1 MHSMGD
7 TMNKELESKKIS
19 SLLIQLSVPA
29 ITSMLIS
36 AIYNIVDRIFVE
48 KISPLALSG
57 VGITMPIQI
66 LQMAFVL
73 LIGIGSSTLVS
84 IKLGEKKPH
93 EAEVILYQSY
103 KYIMISM
110 ALFSIATIFF
120 INPIL
125 DILNVSEEVYPY
137 AKDYIFIMVAGS
149 IFGLPGFCLN
159 NSLRAI
165 GEASTSMKIVVSS
178 AVMNILLDPLFIFT
192 FNMGVKGA
200 ALATVISQTYVT
212 FMVFYLFAKSKTF
225 PINLKFTMPVEKS
238 FLKEIIQNGAPSF
251 YMQVFATI
259 VNITFNRAIVQYGN
273 DLYLAAM
280 TIVQAVYSFYHMVIF
295 GIIQGAQPIS
305 GYNFG
310 AKRYDRV
317 RETLVLTIGSSL
329 AIAIAMF
336 AIIQFY
342 PSLLSG
348 IFTSNEELLNLTN
361 YSMKFYLLFLPLTAL
376 HSVSS
381 QYFQSVEKPKKA
393 SILSMLRYGLILIPL
408 LFIIPRFT
416 GIQGVFISNLI
427 SDFIA
432 SAVAIFFISKEL
444 YHLKANS

>member
-1 MHSMGD
+1 
-7 TMNKELESKKIS
+7 MNQDLESKKIPA
-19 SLLIQLSVPA
+19 LLFQLSLPA

-36 AIYNIVDRIFVE
+36 AVYNIVDRIFVE

-73 LIGIGSSTLVS
+73 LIGIGSSTLIS
-84 IKLGEKKPH
+84 IKLGEKKAH
-93 EAEVILYQSY
+93 EAEVILHQAY

-110 ALFSIATIFF
+110 ALFSLIMIIFM
-120 INPIL
+120 NPIL
-125 DILNVSEEVYPY
+125 DILNVSKEVYPY
-137 AKDYIFIMVAGS
+137 AKDYIFIMVIGS

-165 GEASTSMKIVVSS
+165 GKASISMKIVVSS
-178 AVMNILLDPLFIFT
+178 AVINILLDPLFIFT

-212 FMVFYLFAKSKTF
+212 VMVFWLFAKSKNF
-225 PINLKFTMPVEKS
+225 PINLKFIMPVEKS
-238 FLKEIIQNGAPSF
+238 FIKEIIQNGAPSF
-251 YMQVFATI
+251 YMQIFATV
-259 VNITFNRAIVQYGN
+259 VNIIFNRAVVQYGN

-280 TIVQAVYSFYHMVIF
+280 TIVQAVYSFYHMVVV
-295 GIIQGAQPIS
+295 GIVQGAQPIA

-317 RETLVLTIGSSL
+317 RETLILTLGSAFVIS
-329 AIAIAMF
+329 ISIF
-336 AIIQFY
+336 GIIQLY

-348 IFTSNEELLNLTN
+348 IFTSNQELLSLTN
-361 YSMKFYLLFLPLTAL
+361 YSMKLYLFMLPLIGL
-376 HSVSS
+376 HTVSS
-381 QYFQSVEKPKKA
+381 QYFQAVGKPKKA
-393 SILSMLRYGLILIPL
+393 SILSLLRYGLILIPL
-408 LFIIPRFT
+408 LFVLPHYL
-416 GIQGVFISNLI
+416 GIQGVFISNVI

-432 SAVAIFFISKEL
+432 SSVAIFFISKEL
-444 YHLKANS
+444 YYLKSNL